1 MVIRSRSNDHHL
13 SSASSPTVLTLCW
26 RFARIMEMTLNRTMF
41 DGQCTE
47 GSLSI
52 GGQFQCYTLEL
63 PNKDGKPGSC
73 IPQGRYRVVLAP
85 SPKFE
90 SSPDPWVQQYAGQ
103 MPHLEDIPGRSL
115 IMIHWGNDAGNTEG
129 CILVGKDQSL
139 DYIDSSR
146 AAFMDLYEEIQA
158 DASNGDCWITVV
170 GGATVSDAAAA

>member
-1 MVIRSRSNDHHL
+1 
-13 SSASSPTVLTLCW
+13 
-26 RFARIMEMTLNRTMF
+26 MEITLNRTDF
-41 DGQCTE
+41 DDKSTE
-47 GSLSI
+47 GTLSI

-90 SSPDPWVQQYAGQ
+90 SSTDPWVQKYAGQ

-115 IMIHWGNDAGNTEG
+115 IMIHWGNDASNTEG
-129 CILVGKDQSL
+129 CILVGQTQSA
-139 DYIDSSR
+139 DFIGSSR
-146 AAFMDLYEEIQA
+146 AAFEDLYDEIQP

-170 GGATVSDAAAA
+170 GGATVADAAGA